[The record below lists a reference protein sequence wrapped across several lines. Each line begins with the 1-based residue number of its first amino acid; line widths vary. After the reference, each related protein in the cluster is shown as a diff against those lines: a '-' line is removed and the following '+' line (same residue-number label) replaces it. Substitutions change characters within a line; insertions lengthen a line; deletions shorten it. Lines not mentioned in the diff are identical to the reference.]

1 MDFFEEQLNYNFH
14 LTPTAGQRKLFKK
27 LDRFMNEEDERCI
40 FILRGYAGTGKTSVL
55 DAFIKA
61 APTLNYS
68 VSLMAPTGRAAK
80 VMHQYTGKYAS
91 TIHRKIYIQKEDT
104 ISGSLQFKLQKN
116 KEEDTV
122 YIVDEAS
129 MISEMR
135 DMGTNGLLRDLL
147 SYVFDGKNNKL
158 LLIGDEAQLPPV
170 NLYVSPALDTQHM
183 EGYYHAKVFSHTL
196 TEVMR
201 QDADSGILYN
211 ATNLRNHLLEEEISV
226 KLTTKGYKDFFKM
239 TSERVEDG
247 IRYAYDK
254 YGQENTIIL
263 TQSNKNAVL
272 YNQLI
277 RNQIN
282 YSEAEID
289 NADVLMVVK
298 NNYTTLGEESSAGF
312 LANGEF
318 VKVKRLGREEEMH
331 GFRFQ
336 QVTLSLVDYPD
347 DPEFDT
353 LIILDTLY
361 SSAPSLSQEQSQKL
375 YESVVEDYQWVKTAK
390 ERKQMIRQDKYMN
403 ALQVKF
409 AYALTCHKAQ
419 GGQWDAVFI
428 DQYYVREDVQTPE
441 FVRWLYT
448 AITRGIKEVFL
459 INYPEKYFL

>member
-1 MDFFEEQLNYNFH
+1 MNFFEEQLLGYFH
-14 LTPTAGQRKLFKK
+14 LPPTSGQKALFRKWGH
-27 LDRFMNEEDERCI
+27 FMEDESERSV

-61 APTLNYS
+61 APSLGFA
-68 VSLMAPTGRAAK
+68 VFLMAPTGRAAK
-80 VMHQYTGKYAS
+80 VMNHYTGRYAS
-91 TIHRKIYIQKEDT
+91 TIHRKIYTQNEDPGT
-104 ISGSLQFKLQKN
+104 GSLAFKLQKN

-129 MISEMR
+129 MISELGE
-135 DMGTNGLLRDLL
+135 MGSNGLLRDLV
-147 SYVFDGKNNKL
+147 SYVFSGKNNKL

-170 NLYVSPALDTQHM
+170 NLPLSPALDIRHM
-183 EGYYHAKVFSHTL
+183 EGYYHARVFGHTL

-201 QDADSGILYN
+201 QNAGSGILKN
-211 ATNLRNHLLEEEISV
+211 ATDLRGLLGKEEIRV
-226 KLTTKGYKDFFKM
+226 QLHTRGFPDIFRM
-239 TSERVEDG
+239 TSERIEDG

-254 YGQENTIIL
+254 YGQENTIVL

-272 YNQLI
+272 YNQFI
-277 RNQIN
+277 RNRIN
-282 YSEAEID
+282 YSDSEID
-289 NADVLMVVK
+289 NADILMVVK
-298 NNYTTLGEESSAGF
+298 NNYNTLSPESQAGF

-331 GFRFQ
+331 GFRFLN
-336 QVTLSLVDYPD
+336 VTLSLVDYPD

-353 LIILDTLY
+353 LILLDTLY
-361 SSAPSLSQEQSQKL
+361 SPTPSLTQEQNQHL
-375 YESVVEDYQWVKTAK
+375 YESVTNDYQWVKSAR
-390 ERKQMIRQDKYMN
+390 ERKKMVREDKYMN

-428 DQYYVREDVQTPE
+428 DQFYLREDAQTPE

-448 AITRGIKEVFL
+448 ALTRGIKEVFL
-459 INYPEKYFL
+459 INFQDKFFA

>member
-1 MDFFEEQLNYNFH
+1 MEFFEEQLHYNFH
-14 LTPTAGQRKLFKK
+14 LTPTAGQRSLFEK
-27 LDRFMNEEDERCI
+27 LDKFMNDEDERCI

-61 APTLNYS
+61 APTLNFN

-80 VMHQYTGKYAS
+80 VMNQYTGKYAS
-91 TIHRKIYIQKEDT
+91 TIHRKIYIQKEDSA
-104 ISGSLQFKLQKN
+104 SGSLQFKLQKN

-135 DMGTNGLLRDLL
+135 EMGTNGLLRDLV
-147 SYVFDGKNNKL
+147 SYVFDGRNNKL

-183 EGYYHAKVFSHTL
+183 EGYYHARVFSHTL

-201 QDADSGILYN
+201 QDAGSGILLN
-211 ATNLRNHLLEEEISV
+211 ATNLRNHLAEEEIAV
-226 KLTTKGYKDFFKM
+226 KLITKGYQDFFKM

-298 NNYTTLGEESSAGF
+298 NNYNTLSEESSAGF

-336 QVTLSLVDYPD
+336 HVTLSLVDYPN

-361 SSAPSLSQEQSQKL
+361 SPAPSLSQEQNQKL
-375 YESVVEDYQWVKTAK
+375 YESVVQDYQWVKTAK
-390 ERKQMIRQDKYMN
+390 ERKQMIKEDKYMN

-428 DQYYVREDVQTPE
+428 DQYYIREDVQTPE

-448 AITRGIKEVFL
+448 AVTRGIKEVFL
-459 INYPEKYFL
+459 VNFPDKLFA